1 MNMSRVS
8 RLAVLARNFTTS
20 AIRRSGHDDHDTS
33 GIPGSVRDFYLRI
46 TGTRSLMCL
55 LPLFLL
61 QNLPFKINN
70 KYGLTIKFALF
81 FASGFGI
88 PFFAVRHQLLKQ

>member
-1 MNMSRVS
+1 MSRVS
-8 RLAVLARNFTTS
+8 RLAVVARNFTTS

-33 GIPGSVRDFYLRI
+33 GIPGS
-46 TGTRSLMCL
+46 
-55 LPLFLL
+55 
-61 QNLPFKINN
+61 NLPFKINN

-81 FASGFGI
+81 FGSAFAV

>member
-1 MNMSRVS
+1 MSMSRVT
-8 RLAVLARNFTTS
+8 RLAVSARKFATS

-33 GIPGSVRDFYLRI
+33 GIPGA
-46 TGTRSLMCL
+46 
-55 LPLFLL
+55 
-61 QNLPFKINN
+61 NLPFKIDN

-81 FASGFGI
+81 FGSGFGV

>member
-8 RLAVLARNFTTS
+8 RLAVVARNFTTS

-33 GIPGSVRDFYLRI
+33 GIPGS
-46 TGTRSLMCL
+46 
-55 LPLFLL
+55 
-61 QNLPFKINN
+61 NLPFKINN

-81 FASGFGI
+81 FGSGFAV